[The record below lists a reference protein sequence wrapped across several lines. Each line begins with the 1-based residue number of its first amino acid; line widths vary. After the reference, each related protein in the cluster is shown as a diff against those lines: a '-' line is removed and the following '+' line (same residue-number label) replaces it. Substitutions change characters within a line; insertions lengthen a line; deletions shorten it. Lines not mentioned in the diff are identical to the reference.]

1 MEWSEGWGSG
11 NFENGHGGEG
21 GYLYEVIIAV
31 NNSDHLNGEAT
42 KQCYR
47 MGVFYKKEKKEN
59 VDDQTAM
66 TTRKMRNENEEMW
79 SVRCVESNMGEM
91 HSALVIRTKKCQTYS
106 WSLTKTL
113 V

>member
-1 MEWSEGWGSG
+1 MASGESERSQSRHRRVVWGDDD
-11 NFENGHGGEG
+11 GEARSAVG
-21 GYLYEVIIAV
+21 VSIHNEVIIAV

-66 TTRKMRNENEEMW
+66 TTRKMRNE
-79 SVRCVESNMGEM
+79 
-91 HSALVIRTKKCQTYS
+91 K
-106 WSLTKTL
+106 
-113 V
+113 